1 MRILPYEH
9 KSHEGCDTSPM
20 ADDRDPSGVPAERG
34 HVFLN
39 PLEEGDLVH
48 HAKVGH
54 ARNARWTHVG
64 VEEAL
69 GCVLSDQIRLINH
82 FDYKLKVFHAYLQQ
96 RFREI

>member
-1 MRILPYEH
+1 MRILPSEH
-9 KSHEGCDTSPM
+9 KSHEGCDTSLM

-69 GCVLSDQIRLINH
+69 GCVPNQTDKA
-82 FDYKLKVFHAYLQQ
+82 FCLKYFTLTYLQQ
-96 RFREI
+96 RFS

>member
-1 MRILPYEH
+1 
-9 KSHEGCDTSPM
+9 M

-69 GCVLSDQIRLINH
+69 GTKSD
-82 FDYKLKVFHAYLQQ
+82 
-96 RFREI
+96 